1 MKICLI
7 FSFFVL
13 YSFAEPRP
21 ESFVIQIYDRSMTIL
36 SPQNKRSIFSVLVEN
51 RSLSDQ
57 VGKFTVQGK
66 LLKYVSVKSGQT
78 EPVEIENKT
87 SDSNILISAHG
98 NSIRALCKYLFKLD
112 ENQISKLEIPTGNP
126 LLINLDKE
134 RKITECKYLDSERA
148 KDLVVF

>member
-1 MKICLI
+1 MKICLL
-7 FSFFVL
+7 FCFFVL
-13 YSFAEPRP
+13 SSFAEPRP

-57 VGKFTVQGK
+57 VGKFTIQGK

-87 SDSNILISAHG
+87 SFNVLFTPVSPAFQEVELIFD
-98 NSIRALCKYLFKLD
+98 KKVY
-112 ENQISKLEIPTGNP
+112 EIPS
-126 LLINLDKE
+126 K
-134 RKITECKYLDSERA
+134 K
-148 KDLVVF
+148 